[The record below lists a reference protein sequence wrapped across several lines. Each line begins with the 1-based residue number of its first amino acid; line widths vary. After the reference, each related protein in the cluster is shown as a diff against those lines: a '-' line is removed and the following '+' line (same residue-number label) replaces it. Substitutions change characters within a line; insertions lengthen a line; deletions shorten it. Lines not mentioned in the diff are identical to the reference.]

1 MSESLVGQIF
11 EVEVGPVAHGGH
23 CVARIGGDHGRVVFV
38 RHTYPGEL
46 VRALVTED
54 GGKSFCRADAITV
67 VRPAPE
73 RVEPAC
79 PYAGPGRCG
88 GCDWQHVEPAA
99 QRSLKKAVVIEQ
111 LHRLSGL
118 AGEAIVDDLEVQEL
132 PGGPLGWRLRT
143 RYAVAPGGRVGLHR
157 HRSNQVEI
165 IDHCPI
171 SAPDVGDAPEL
182 AEKWG
187 GASGLEITTN
197 GVERSVLVHRPIPVT
212 HAVRAARAKAPRR
225 RQERAQERVQLV
237 SGPSSLTRRV
247 NGHDFSVAA
256 QGFWQGHAAAAAA
269 YTEAVIGLLAP
280 QPGET
285 VADLYAGAGLF
296 SVPLAAAVGTTG
308 RVVAIEGDRQATED
322 AAQNLADYPWAEI
335 RRSPVTAAVVAEI
348 GTTDLIVLDP
358 PRTGA
363 GREVMTAILA
373 SGARAVAYVACDPA
387 AFARDVRTAL
397 DQGWALEVLRAFD
410 AYPMTHHVECIGVLV
425 PRVPQVS

>member
-1 MSESLVGQIF
+1 
-11 EVEVGPVAHGGH
+11 
-23 CVARIGGDHGRVVFV
+23 VFV
-38 RHTYPGEL
+38 RHTYPGEV
-46 VRALVTED
+46 VRVLVTED
-54 GGKSFCRADAITV
+54 GGKSFCRADAIAV
-67 VRPAPE
+67 LRAAPE
-73 RVEPAC
+73 RIEPAC
-79 PYAGPGRCG
+79 PFAGPGRCG

-99 QRSLKKAVVIEQ
+99 QRGLKQAVVIEQ

-118 AGEAIVDDLEVQEL
+118 AGNPVVDDLVVQEL

-143 RYAVAPGGRVGLHR
+143 RYAVAPGGRVGFHR

-197 GVERSVLVHRPIPVT
+197 GAERSVLVHRPIPVT

-225 RQERAQERVQLV
+225 RQERPQERVQLV
-237 SGPSSLTRRV
+237 SGPASLTRRV
-247 NGHDFSVAA
+247 NGHAFTVAA
-256 QGFWQGHAAAAAA
+256 AGFWQGHTAAAAA
-269 YTEAVIGLLAP
+269 YTETVLDLLAP

-308 RVVAIEGDRQATED
+308 RLVAIEGDRRATED
-322 AAQNLADYPWAEI
+322 ATHNLADYRWAEI
-335 RRSPVTAAVVAEI
+335 RRSPVSAAVVVEI
-348 GTTDLIVLDP
+348 GTVDLVVLDP

-363 GREVMTAILA
+363 GREVMGAILA

-397 DQGWALEVLRAFD
+397 DAGWVLAALQAFD

-425 PRVPQVS
+425 PRVPHVS